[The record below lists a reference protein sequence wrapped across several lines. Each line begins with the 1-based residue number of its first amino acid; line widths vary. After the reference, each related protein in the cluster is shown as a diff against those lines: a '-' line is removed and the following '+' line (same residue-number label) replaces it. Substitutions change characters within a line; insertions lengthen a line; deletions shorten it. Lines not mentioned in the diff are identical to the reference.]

1 MSPHFFKS
9 ELEFASVPRS
19 SVILD
24 FAIYHRVIKN
34 EFTHQSTCPGRL
46 LFWQRKQQLQ
56 NGVVRALSSGGEG
69 CAARHYR
76 PPTTAWSR
84 EEVGGDDAPTLGL
97 RPGPP
102 LSSCRPRS
110 LWPEQKRAA
119 GHCEP
124 WLLTLPLPGG
134 SEDLTDAGFTLQVTM
149 LQPRGSKRIQQH
161 SL

>member
-1 MSPHFFKS
+1 MPRETTFLA
-9 ELEFASVPRS
+9 EETTAS
-19 SVILD
+19 
-24 FAIYHRVIKN
+24 N
-34 EFTHQSTCPGRL
+34 
-46 LFWQRKQQLQ
+46 W
-56 NGVVRALSSGGEG
+56 VVRALSSGGEG
-69 CAARHYR
+69 CAAQHYR

-84 EEVGGDDAPTLGL
+84 EKVGGDDTPTLGL

-102 LSSCRPRS
+102 LSSRRPCS

-134 SEDLTDAGFTLQVTM
+134 SEDLTDAGFTLQITM